1 MKIIERQKKVQI
13 VRDPFDIYYFQW
25 QIPTGR
31 FYEMF
36 SLMSKKKGKT
46 IIIKILLKKSEA
58 GDLSKVVSEQEKKKK
73 KGQ

>member
-1 MKIIERQKKVQI
+1 
-13 VRDPFDIYYFQW
+13 
-25 QIPTGR
+25 
-31 FYEMF
+31 MF

-73 KGQ
+73 RDNEQIIPIKQVEHGGWLPKH